1 MANAK
6 YWQLKQEHLFLST
19 LFLPTI
25 CALVLL
31 RCLKQTNMPGMN
43 NLLLLLIDGL
53 DSKNFPPIKKSVVSF
68 LGGQGKLMALLSAKR

>member
-19 LFLPTI
+19 LFF
-25 CALVLL
+25 ALVLL